1 MDAFRET
8 HELMD
13 SLITSYQAG
22 CKEDTDAVRDVV
34 HMVEDTLAA
43 AAEREQQ
50 VQHIIKGG
58 GAGSAGHHGQAR

>member
-13 SLITSYQAG
+13 SLITSYQVG

-34 HMVEDTLAA
+34 NMVEDTLAA

-50 VQHIIKGG
+50 VQQIIRGARNG
-58 GAGSAGHHGQAR
+58 CATRASGAG